1 MQSLT
6 MGICFIDVWLIIRVL
21 KFLLPRPV
29 VTRLA
34 RLHASQFIIKD
45 YWDKLI
51 ETKKVLLYLKIS
63 KLVKYGANYVLF
75 NLYFL

>member
-34 RLHASQFIIKD
+34 RLHASQFLIKD
-45 YWDKLI
+45 YWKSNFERLDLSLSI
-51 ETKKVLLYLKIS
+51 LRGVT
-63 KLVKYGANYVLF
+63 
-75 NLYFL
+75 